1 MPNGMNKILSIL
13 GLFQMLCYCCA
24 KLQLFLAR
32 QWHGNRTAVVTGLS
46 HSQHPIQICIKLHL
60 TQSEECLNDSC

>member
-1 MPNGMNKILSIL
+1 MPNGMNKILNIF

-24 KLQLFLAR
+24 KLQLFLAQ

-46 HSQHPIQICIKLHL
+46 HSQNLIQICIKLHFR
-60 TQSEECLNDSC
+60 QSEECSNDSC